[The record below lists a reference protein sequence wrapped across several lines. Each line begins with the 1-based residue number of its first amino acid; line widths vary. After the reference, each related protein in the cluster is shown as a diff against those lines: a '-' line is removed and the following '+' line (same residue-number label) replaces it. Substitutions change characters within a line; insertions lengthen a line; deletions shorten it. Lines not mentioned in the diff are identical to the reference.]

1 MTSSEQDYSLREQ
14 DYSYSEQSHNFYSK
28 RWRLNNLYT
37 IFTKDNKKQILKF
50 NSAQTKISNHS
61 HPRKIVP
68 KSRQQGVST
77 YAVAYNLDSC
87 LTHEGYQAGIQSY
100 GQDESDKLAKRALTM
115 WNEMDPDA
123 KTLFGVTLVAAN
135 RKEMVFS
142 NGSTLKIG
150 NFRGDTLQSLHV
162 SELAKISK
170 RYPDKARELKT
181 GAFQAVSAGNK
192 ITIESTS
199 EGPHGLFYEMC
210 MQAKALQD
218 AGVKLTPLDFEL
230 VFLSWVDDQ
239 DCTMEQQPHIVKHKE
254 HIVTALNSKYFPQ
267 LEQRL
272 NITLTQ
278 AQKNWYIAKA
288 VELGLDDI
296 KLEYPATIEEAFEQS
311 VHGTILKREYD
322 SIVSENRYGSFLHVP
337 GVPVTVSYDIGV
349 NDETVLHFVQVINGR
364 PRLIRTIANSNEGLD
379 YYAELI
385 KNLVIHDNYRITDV
399 ILPHDANVTDFSTGR
414 TRLERFRDHNLPVRL
429 LKRTSILDGIEAL
442 RQLVN
447 VLYIDNSNTGK
458 TLSAIQLYRW
468 KYDKQL
474 DVTLQIPLHDWCSN
488 YMDSLRY
495 MAQGLSYDTT
505 VDVTYAVRN
514 NSNSKYEGL

>member
-1 MTSSEQDYSLREQ
+1 MTTSK
-14 DYSYSEQSHNFYSK
+14 HNFYSK
-28 RWRLNNLYT
+28 RWRLNHLYT
-37 IFTKDNKKQILKF
+37 IFTKDNRKQILRF
-50 NSAQTKISNHS
+50 NSAQEKISSHS
-61 HPRKIVP
+61 HPRKIIP

-100 GQDESDKLAKRALTM
+100 GQDESDKLAKRALVM

-135 RKEMVFS
+135 RREMVFS
-142 NGSTLKIG
+142 NGSILKIG

-170 RYPDKARELKT
+170 KYPDKARELKT

-218 AGVKLTPLDFEL
+218 AGAELTPLDFEL

-239 DCTMEQQPHIVKHKE
+239 DCTMEQSPHIVEHKQ
-254 HIVTALNSKYFPQ
+254 HIVTALTSSYFPK
-267 LEQRL
+267 LEATLGKR
-272 NITLTQ
+272 LTQ
-278 AQKNWYIAKA
+278 PQKNWYIAKA

-322 SIVSENRYGSFLHVP
+322 MLIKENRYGQFPHVP

-349 NDETVLHFVQVINGR
+349 NDETVLHFVQVINR
-364 PRLIRTIANSNEGLD
+364 KPRLIRTIAHSGEGLD
-379 YYAELI
+379 YYAELL
-385 KNLVIHDNYRITDV
+385 KQLVIREHYSITDI
-399 ILPHDANVTDFSTGR
+399 ILPFDANVTDFSTGR
-414 TRLERFRDHNLPVRL
+414 TRLERFREHNLPVRL
-429 LKRTSILDGIEAL
+429 LKRTSVLDGIEAL

-447 VLYIDNSNTGK
+447 VLYIDDGYTGK

-495 MAQGLSYDTT
+495 MAQGLSYYTT
-505 VDVTYAVRN
+505 ADIPY
-514 NSNSKYEGL
+514 SNTSHSSFTYEGF

>member
-1 MTSSEQDYSLREQ
+1 MMTYSTQVPCFEAG
-14 DYSYSEQSHNFYSK
+14 QSFYSK
-28 RWRLNNLYT
+28 KWRLNHLYT

-50 NSAQTKISNHS
+50 NDAQEKISSHS

-100 GQDESDKLAKRALTM
+100 GQDESDKLAKRALIM

-123 KTLFGVTLVAAN
+123 KTIFGVTLTASN
-135 RKEMVFS
+135 KKEMVFS
-142 NGSTLKIG
+142 NGSILKIG

-218 AGVKLTPLDFEL
+218 AGATLTPLDFEL
-230 VFLSWVDDQ
+230 VFLSWVDDN
-239 DCTMEQQPHIVKHKE
+239 DCSMEQEPHIVPHKK
-254 HIVTALNSKYFPQ
+254 HIVT
-267 LEQRL
+267 
-272 NITLTQ
+272 TLTQ
-278 AQKNWYIAKA
+278 QYFPALEKKLNIVLTTAQKNWYIAKA
-288 VELGLDDI
+288 VELGIDDI
-296 KLEYPATIEEAFEQS
+296 KLEYPATLEEAFEQS
-311 VHGTILKREYD
+311 VDGTILKREYD
-322 SIVSENRYGSFLHVP
+322 SIHRDNRYGSFPHVP

-349 NDETVLHFVQVINGR
+349 NDETILHFAQTINGR
-364 PRLIRTIANSNEGLD
+364 PRLIRTIAGSGEGLD
-379 YYAELI
+379 YYADLI
-385 KNLVIHDNYRITDV
+385 RHLVVTEGYRITDI

-429 LKRTSILDGIEAL
+429 LKRTSLLDGIEAL
-442 RQLVN
+442 RQLVS

-474 DVTLQIPLHDWCSN
+474 DVTIQIPLHDWCSN

-505 VDVTYAVRN
+505 VDVTYDSRPVN
-514 NSNSKYEGL
+514 TYNSDYEGI

>member
-1 MTSSEQDYSLREQ
+1 
-14 DYSYSEQSHNFYSK
+14 
-28 RWRLNNLYT
+28 
-37 IFTKDNKKQILKF
+37 
-50 NSAQTKISNHS
+50 
-61 HPRKIVP
+61 
-68 KSRQQGVST
+68 
-77 YAVAYNLDSC
+77 
-87 LTHEGYQAGIQSY
+87 
-100 GQDESDKLAKRALTM
+100 
-115 WNEMDPDA
+115 
-123 KTLFGVTLVAAN
+123 
-135 RKEMVFS
+135 
-142 NGSTLKIG
+142 
-150 NFRGDTLQSLHV
+150 
-162 SELAKISK
+162 
-170 RYPDKARELKT
+170 
-181 GAFQAVSAGNK
+181 
-192 ITIESTS
+192 
-199 EGPHGLFYEMC
+199 
-210 MQAKALQD
+210 
-218 AGVKLTPLDFEL
+218 
-230 VFLSWVDDQ
+230 
-239 DCTMEQQPHIVKHKE
+239 
-254 HIVTALNSKYFPQ
+254 
-267 LEQRL
+267 
-272 NITLTQ
+272 
-278 AQKNWYIAKA
+278 
-288 VELGLDDI
+288 
-296 KLEYPATIEEAFEQS
+296 
-311 VHGTILKREYD
+311 
-322 SIVSENRYGSFLHVP
+322 
-337 GVPVTVSYDIGV
+337 
-349 NDETVLHFVQVINGR
+349 VINGR